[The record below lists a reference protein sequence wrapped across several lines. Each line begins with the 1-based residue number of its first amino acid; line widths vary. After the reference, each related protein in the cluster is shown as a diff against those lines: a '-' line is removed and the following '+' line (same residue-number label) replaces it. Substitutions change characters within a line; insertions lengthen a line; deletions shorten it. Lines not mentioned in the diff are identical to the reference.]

1 MAVDHE
7 ASDRHLKKAL
17 SLQDLF
23 FLSMGGIIGSGW
35 LFAVLG
41 ADSTAGPA
49 VILSWII
56 GGVLVMFIALTYA
69 EVAGML
75 PRSGAIVRYPHLTHG
90 GFTGFLLGWTYFL
103 TAVTVPTIE
112 AEAVVSY
119 SSQYIKGLTHVDKAS
134 GVTLLTGTGILFA
147 IGLML
152 VFFVLNYFG
161 IRTLGKLNT
170 VITWWKFIIPGLTV
184 ILLLFAFNGSN
195 FTAGGGFFAL
205 GGASVFQAIA
215 TSGIVFSFLG
225 FRQALDYGGESRNP
239 QHDVPR
245 ATIYSVIAAVVIYTL
260 LQLAFTGGINWH
272 AAGVPVG
279 AWSKLG
285 SSPWAA
291 APFASELRG
300 TGMALLV
307 GFAVLLNIDAWI
319 SPSGTG
325 LVYLGTSTRTI
336 YGLSVDG
343 YFPPFMQRM
352 SRFGVPI
359 AALVAAL
366 IVGWVFLLPLPSWYL
381 LVGFISSATVLTYIM
396 GGVGLTI
403 FRRTASDMRR
413 PFRLAGAQVL
423 APIAFIAAGLIVY
436 WSGTSTLNYVVAAVL
451 IGLPLYAWFYATPRL
466 GVPGAVSGLLGA
478 AYLIAVLITAY
489 FGPINVAGAKFTGAG
504 GLGFWPYLILLL
516 VETLVF
522 AGVIW
527 ATARPEGKREIIAG
541 LWLIGYVFAMYIVSY
556 YGVYGPLKTPLFS
569 FPWDTVVAAIV
580 SLAAYYAA
588 VASGY
593 STPEIEAI
601 TQAEA
606 VVASPVSQPQSET
619 GASS

>member
-1 MAVDHE
+1 MAADHE

-41 ADSTAGPA
+41 ADSTAGPS
-49 VILSWII
+49 VILSWIL

-69 EVAGML
+69 EVSGML

-119 SSQYIKGLTHVDKAS
+119 SSQYIPGLTYVDKAS
-134 GVTLLTGTGILFA
+134 GVTLLSATGILFA
-147 IGLML
+147 VGLMI
-152 VFFVLNYFG
+152 VFFFLNYFG
-161 IRTLGKLNT
+161 IRTLGRLNT
-170 VITWWKFIIPGLTV
+170 VITWWKFIIPALTV

-195 FTAGGGFFAL
+195 FTAGGGFFAQ

-225 FRQALDYGGESRNP
+225 FRQALDYGGEARNP
-239 QHDVPR
+239 QRDVPR
-245 ATIYSVIAAVVIYTL
+245 ATIYSVIAAVIIYTF
-260 LQLAFTGGINWH
+260 LQIAFTGGINWH

-279 AWSKLG
+279 AWSKLSG
-285 SSPWAA
+285 SPWAA

-300 TGMALLV
+300 TGIALLA

-343 YFPPFMQRM
+343 YLPPVMRRI

-359 AALVAAL
+359 AALLAAL
-366 IVGWVFLLPLPSWYL
+366 IVGCVFLLPLPSWYL

-403 FRRTASDMRR
+403 FRKTASELHR
-413 PFRLAGAQVL
+413 PFRLGGAQIL

-436 WSGTSTLNYVVAAVL
+436 WSGTSTLNYVVVAVL

-466 GVPGAVSGLLGA
+466 GVPGVVSGLLGA
-478 AYLIAVLITAY
+478 IYLIAILATAY
-489 FGPINVAGAKFTGAG
+489 FGPINIAGSSFTGKG
-504 GLGFWPYLILLL
+504 GLSFWPYVILLL
-516 VETLVF
+516 AEALVF
-522 AGVIW
+522 AGVVW
-527 ATARPEGKREIIAG
+527 ATARPSDRREIIAG
-541 LWLIGYVFAMYIVSY
+541 LWFIGYVFAMYIVSY
-556 YGVYGPLKTPLFS
+556 YGVYGPLQTPLLK
-569 FPWDTVVAAIV
+569 FPWDTVVAAAV
-580 SLAAYYAA
+580 SLVGYYLA

-601 TQAEA
+601 VQAEA
-606 VVASPVSQPQSET
+606 TVAGQPQTASSDT
-619 GASS
+619 GASL